1 MKGALPIQSVSYPE
15 SDGKP
20 MGETD
25 WHRNAII
32 RLIELLQTHFAG
44 QKVYVSGDLLLY
56 YEQGN
61 PKKYVVPDVF
71 VVKDLLPKDRRVY
84 KLWLERKPP
93 NVVIEVTSRKT
104 KKKDQTEKPPLYAK
118 LGVKEL
124 FLFDPDAD
132 YLDPPLQGYRLGK
145 SGYRPIAPDAEERL
159 ESRELGLNFKLDE
172 TGLQLLTPDGERLLT
187 GREAAAQAKAEAA
200 RLAEENRRLREELA
214 RRKSSGK

>member
-1 MKGALPIQSVSYPE
+1 MSAGVSVQKVSYPE

-25 WHRNAII
+25 WHRRAIV
-32 RLIELLQTHFAG
+32 RLIELIERRYSG
-44 QKVYVSGDLLLY
+44 QRVYVSGDLLLY

-145 SGYRPIAPDAEERL
+145 SGYRPIAPDAEGRL
-159 ESRELGLNFKLDE
+159 LSKELGIRLRFE
-172 TGLQLLTPDGERLLT
+172 ESGLQLYDAETGKRLLT
-187 GREAAAQAKAEAA
+187 A
-200 RLAEENRRLREELA
+200 AEEAEKLREEV
-214 RRKSSGK
+214 RRLKAELVKRGSSLEK

>member
-1 MKGALPIQSVSYPE
+1 MSAGVSVQKVSYPE

-20 MGETD
+20 IGETD
-25 WHRNAII
+25 WHRRAIV
-32 RLIELLQTHFAG
+32 RLIELIERRYSG
-44 QKVYVSGDLLLY
+44 QRVYVSGDLLLY

-145 SGYRPIAPDAEERL
+145 SGYRPIAPDAEGRL
-159 ESRELGLNFKLDE
+159 LSKELGIRLRFE
-172 TGLQLLTPDGERLLT
+172 ESGLQLYDAETGKRLLT
-187 GREAAAQAKAEAA
+187 A
-200 RLAEENRRLREELA
+200 AEEAEKLREEV
-214 RRKSSGK
+214 RRLKAELVKRGSSLEK

>member
-1 MKGALPIQSVSYPE
+1 MSAGVSFQRVSYPE

-25 WHRNAII
+25 WHRRAIV
-32 RLIELLQTHFAG
+32 RLIELMERRYRG
-44 QKVYVSGDLLLY
+44 QRVYVSGDLLLY

-104 KKKDQTEKPPLYAK
+104 KKKDQTEKPPLYAQ
-118 LGVKEL
+118 LGVKEF

-145 SGYRPIAPDAEERL
+145 SGYRPIAPDAEGRL
-159 ESRELGLNFKLDE
+159 LSKELGIRLRFE
-172 TGLQLLTPDGERLLT
+172 ESGLQLYDAETGKRLLT
-187 GREAAAQAKAEAA
+187 AAEEAEKLKEEVRRLKAELVK
-200 RLAEENRRLREELA
+200 RGSPLE
-214 RRKSSGK
+214 K

>member
-1 MKGALPIQSVSYPE
+1 MNGALPIPSVCSSE

-20 MGETD
+20 IGKSD
-25 WHRNAII
+25 WHRNAIV
-32 RLIELLQTHFAG
+32 RLIEMLQTHFAG
-44 QKVYVSGDLLLY
+44 QKVYVSGDLLLD

-104 KKKDQTEKPPLYAK
+104 KKKDQTEKPPWYAQ

-124 FLFDPDAD
+124 SLFDPDAD
-132 YLDPPLQGYRLGK
+132 GRLA
-145 SGYRPIAPDAEERL
+145 SL
-159 ESRELGLNFKLDE
+159 ELGLDFAQGE
-172 TGLQLLTPDGERLLT
+172 SGLPLLTPDGQRPLT
-187 GREAAAQAKAEAA
+187 GREAAAQAQTEAA
-200 RLAEENRRLREELA
+200 RLAEENHRLRKEPA
-214 RRKSSGK
+214 RPGSSGK